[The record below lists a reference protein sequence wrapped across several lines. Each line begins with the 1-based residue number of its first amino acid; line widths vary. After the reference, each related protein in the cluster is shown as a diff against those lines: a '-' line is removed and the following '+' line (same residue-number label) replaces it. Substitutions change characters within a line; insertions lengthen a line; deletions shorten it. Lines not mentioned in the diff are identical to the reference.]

1 MTQPSAD
8 PSLFELLTKF
18 FAENEWLASRLGE
31 EPVLQLAFQ
40 GSNGRWLCFAQ
51 AREEMRQVVF
61 YSVAP
66 VQVPEDKRMA
76 VAEFITRAN
85 YGLILGNFE
94 MDFGDGEL
102 RYKTS
107 IDVENTTLNMELLQP
122 LTFVN
127 VSTMD
132 RYMPGIMGVIY
143 GGLSPLGAVNQVE
156 SAAAQQRP

>member
-1 MTQPSAD
+1 MPETTPT
-8 PSLFELLTKF
+8 SLFDLLSQF
-18 FAENEWLASRLGE
+18 FKENEWLATRLNE

-40 GSNGRWLCFAQ
+40 GNNGRWLCFAQ
-51 AREEMRQVVF
+51 AREDMSQVVF

-66 VQVPEDKRMA
+66 VQVPPEKRLA
-76 VAEFITRAN
+76 ISEFITRAN

-94 MDFGDGEL
+94 LDFGDGEL

-107 IDVENTTLNMELLQP
+107 IDVEGTTLNMELLQP

-132 RYMPGIMGVIY
+132 RYLPGIMGVIY
-143 GGLSPLGAVNQVE
+143 GGLTPTAAVNQVE
-156 SAAAQQRP
+156 EAAAK

>member
-1 MTQPSAD
+1 MPDTVTA
-8 PSLFELLTKF
+8 SLFDLLVQF
-18 FAENEWLASRLGE
+18 FNENEWLATRLGE

-40 GSNGRWLCFAQ
+40 GNNGRWLCFAQ

-66 VQVPEDKRMA
+66 VQVPEDKRA
-76 VAEFITRAN
+76 TISEFITRAN

-94 MDFGDGEL
+94 LDFADGEL

-107 IDVENTTLNMELLQP
+107 IDVEDTSLNMELLQP

-132 RYMPGIMGVIY
+132 RYLPGIMGVIY
-143 GGLSPLGAVNQVE
+143 GGLSATAAVRQVE
-156 SAAAQQRP
+156 EAASK

>member
-1 MTQPSAD
+1 MPEPANS
-8 PSLFELLTKF
+8 SLFDLLIRF
-18 FAENEWLASRLGE
+18 FKENDWLATPLNE

-40 GSNGRWLCFAQ
+40 GNNGRWLCFAQ

-66 VQVPEDKRMA
+66 VQVPVDKRMA
-76 VAEFITRAN
+76 VSEFITRAN

-94 MDFGDGEL
+94 LDFADGEL

-107 IDVENTTLNMELLQP
+107 IDVEDTTLSMELLQP
-122 LTFVN
+122 ITFVN

-132 RYMPGIMGVIY
+132 RYLPGIMGVIY
-143 GGLSPLGAVNQVE
+143 GGLSAQAAVIQVE
-156 SAAAQQRP
+156 EAAGK

>member
-1 MTQPSAD
+1 MTDINPTAT
-8 PSLFELLTKF
+8 LFETLSAF
-18 FAENEWLASRLGE
+18 FSENEWLATRLGE

-40 GSNGRWLCFAQ
+40 GTNGRWLCFAQ

-66 VQVPEDKRMA
+66 IQVPAEKRAA
-76 VAEFITRAN
+76 VAEFTTRAN

-94 MDFGDGEL
+94 LDFGDGEL

-107 IDVENTTLNMELLQP
+107 LDIEGVDLVPAMLQP

-132 RYMPGIMGVIY
+132 RYLPGLMAVVY
-143 GGLSPLGAVNQVE
+143 GGQSPEAAVEQIEAEGGA
-156 SAAAQQRP
+156 

>member
-1 MTQPSAD
+1 MTDGIASTT
-8 PSLFELLTKF
+8 LFEGLTNF
-18 FAENEWLASRLGE
+18 FAENEWLATRLGE

-40 GSNGRWLCFAQ
+40 GNNGRWLCFAQ
-51 AREEMRQVVF
+51 AREDMRQVVF

-66 VQVPEDKRMA
+66 VQIPDDKRAA

-94 MDFGDGEL
+94 MDFEDGEL

-107 IDVENTTLNMELLQP
+107 LDIEGADLAPALLQP
-122 LTFVN
+122 ITFVN

-132 RYMPGIMGVIY
+132 RYLPGVMSVVY
-143 GGLSPLGAVNQVE
+143 GGQAP
-156 SAAAQQRP
+156 AAAITQIEAETPG